1 MTDYCHIIFY
11 CIKIK
16 IQPFINYLQ
25 KFTSQYIDN
34 HSNVVYNVFN
44 KSKGSEIMEVKTSA
58 DLLRGHTD
66 TIVLSILQKGDNYGY
81 EIHKSII
88 DKLGGEYELKEA
100 TLYSSYK
107 RLEADGY
114 VISFWG
120 DETLGG
126 RRKYYR
132 ITESGKELFR
142 QNKADWLKTQVILN
156 KLLEG

>member
-1 MTDYCHIIFY
+1 
-11 CIKIK
+11 
-16 IQPFINYLQ
+16 
-25 KFTSQYIDN
+25 
-34 HSNVVYNVFN
+34 
-44 KSKGSEIMEVKTSA
+44 MEAKTSA

-66 TIVLSILQKGDNYGY
+66 TVVLSVLLKGDSYGY

-107 RLEADGY
+107 RLESDGCITSY
-114 VISFWG
+114 WG

-132 ITESGKELFR
+132 ITDRGQALFR
-142 QNKADWLKTQVILN
+142 QNKADWIKTQTVLN
-156 KLLEG
+156 KLLEE